1 MIVTSDKNGMGHH
14 AALFAKSHN
23 LNYVP
28 IQRASQFENIYQL
41 GVYSEMEYRNVIE
54 RSSGRVVLHWC
65 GKDAFMYEDR
75 MKRNK
80 WGGYRPWPSC
90 VEHVAQSE
98 RQIRVLEQFGISA
111 KKVLRFNDRRENYP
125 LTDLPEKFSVLIF
138 APIDRDD
145 DLYFDQILKVI
156 KLSPEIS
163 FTLLGFSR
171 ADFFLRALAYREYHK
186 IFNKQPNVKIRLP
199 RSLLQRPLAYRQIL
213 KNHSCLLRLK
223 KTEGFSQMIMQ
234 MLLLGRSVV
243 SNIEQEY
250 VNTVNPQDIQSVV
263 AALRKLSQERGANRE
278 ASDFY
283 HSRSDINNFD
293 FLS

>member
-1 MIVTSDKNGMGHH
+1 MGHH

-28 IQRASQFENIYQL
+28 IERASEFEEIYQL
-41 GVYSEMEYRNVIE
+41 GVYSEREYRNVID
-54 RSSGRVVLHWC
+54 RTSGRAVLHWC

-90 VEHVAQSE
+90 VEHVAQSD
-98 RQIRVLEQFGISA
+98 RQIQVLEQFGISA
-111 KKVLRFNDRRENYP
+111 RKVLRFNDKRENYP
-125 LTDLPEKFSVLIF
+125 LTDLPEKFSVLVF

-145 DLYFDQILKVI
+145 DLYFDQILEVI
-156 KLSPEIS
+156 KFSPDIS

-171 ADFFLRALAYREYHK
+171 RACVLRALAYRDYHK
-186 IFNKQPNVKIRLP
+186 IFNKRQNTKIIFP
-199 RSLLQRPLAYRQIL
+199 VSLLDQPQAYREIL

-223 KTEGFSQMIMQ
+223 KTEGFSQMVMQ
-234 MLLLGRSVV
+234 MLLLGRSVL
-243 SNIEQEY
+243 SNIEQEH
-250 VNTVNPQDIQSVV
+250 VRTVDPQNVQSLV
-263 AALRKLSQERGANRE
+263 AALSELSQEKQASKE
-278 ASDFY
+278 ASNYY
-283 HSRSDINNFD
+283 HARSDINNFD